1 MTLHVQAT
9 VASRELEVELTLGAG
24 ERIAVLGPNGA
35 GKSSTLAVLAGLLR
49 PDAGRAELDERVL
62 FDIGRHRHR
71 WLPAHARGIALM
83 AQDPLLF
90 PHLSALD
97 NVAFGPRSAGQRPSQ
112 SRASARY
119 WLQQV
124 GALELAD
131 RKPAKLSG
139 GQAQRVA
146 IARALAAS
154 PQLLLLDEP
163 MAALDVGAAPTLRRV
178 LRQVLTDRAAI
189 IVTHDLLDALVL
201 AQRVVIMDE
210 GKIVESGPTAE
221 VIRHPR
227 TAFTAR
233 IAGLNMIT
241 GTAEDR
247 GVRQQDGHL
256 VEGIS
261 STGSDPGEPAI
272 AVFSPNAVSVFTE
285 PPHGSPRNV
294 IPVLI
299 TELEPRDDLVRVRA
313 ETRSSQ
319 ALTADVTVSAVS
331 ELDLYPGSSVFFS
344 VKASAVTIYPG

>member
-1 MTLHVQAT
+1 MLCFRAT
-9 VASRELEVELTLGAG
+9 VAARELEVALALGQE
-24 ERIAVLGPNGA
+24 ERIAILGPNGA

-49 PDAGRAELDERVL
+49 PDAGRAQLDDRVL
-62 FDIGRHRHR
+62 FDIGRHSHR

-90 PHLSALD
+90 PHLSVLD
-97 NVAFGPRSAGQRPSQ
+97 NVAFGPRSAGQGPRR
-112 SRASARY
+112 SRITARH
-119 WLQQV
+119 WLEQV
-124 GALELAD
+124 GAVELAD
-131 RKPAKLSG
+131 RKPAELSG

-163 MAALDVGAAPTLRRV
+163 IAALDVGAAPTLRRV
-178 LRQVLTDRAAI
+178 LRQVLADRAAI

-201 AQRVVIMDE
+201 AQRVVIMDG

-247 GVRQQDGHL
+247 AVRQQDGHL
-256 VEGIS
+256 VAGIPR
-261 STGSDPGEPAI
+261 TDSDPGEPAI

-285 PPHGSPRNV
+285 PPHGSPRNA
-294 IPVLI
+294 IPVVI
-299 TELEPRDDLVRVRA
+299 TELEPRDDQIRVRA
-313 ETRSSQ
+313 ETRSGQS
-319 ALTADVTVSAVS
+319 LTADVTVSAVS
-331 ELDLYPGSSVFFS
+331 ELDLYPGSSVYFS
-344 VKASAVTIYPG
+344 VKASAVTIYPA